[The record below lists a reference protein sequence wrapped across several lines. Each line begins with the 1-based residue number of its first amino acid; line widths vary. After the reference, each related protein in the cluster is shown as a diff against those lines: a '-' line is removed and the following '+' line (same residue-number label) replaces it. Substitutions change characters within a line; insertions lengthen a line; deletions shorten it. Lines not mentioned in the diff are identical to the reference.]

1 MPRVGERGPQP
12 QETNKETFSMA
23 KASFASGLPV
33 WVRIA
38 DALTVAL
45 LLAALYVAV
54 FGGVRIGTVFSMSSP
69 WRALLGLAVVCGLR
83 HYLVHTSPLHIRVW
97 SGLRSTPSQL
107 VKTAKRCGQTRPVR
121 LAVRGGRWCLS
132 TYAHATGM
140 TVAASGLPVWVRI
153 ADALTVALLLA
164 ALYVAVFGGVR
175 IGTMF
180 SMSSPWRALLG
191 LAVVCGLRHYLVHT
205 SPLHIRVWSG
215 LRSTPSQLVKTAAK
229 RCGQTRPVRLAVRG
243 GRWCLST
250 YAHATGMT
258 VASALQVFAV
268 TALAVAQPL
277 FDVVAREPALFVA
290 RNTTSGQL
298 FAFVAIISVALPLI
312 LVAIEAIFT
321 RLHRVA
327 GNVVHVLLM
336 AVLGSVLLLPVL
348 KRAGGMDTIPL
359 LAVALM
365 LAGGTAVACSR
376 FNVGKMFLTALSP
389 AALVIPAAFL
399 VNPDVRGAVV
409 ATDLTTN
416 AAPVEHAPPIVV
428 VVFDEFPTNSLM
440 NGDREIDGS
449 RYPHFARLAGDATW
463 YRNASTVSSQ
473 TVWAVPAMVTGQ
485 YPVEPHTVPTR
496 RYYPN
501 NLFTMLS
508 ESYQMTVFGR
518 FLQLCPANA
527 CTYDLEVHDTLWDL
541 TVDLAVVYAHVVAP
555 DVLAARLPPIVGDWR
570 SFAVRRMFREVDGER
585 RRNDRGSE
593 YERFLSTITSE
604 PTSGRLY
611 FLHTL
616 TPHMPFEYAPSGTRY
631 RAPDYQGH
639 REGGEP
645 LFVKSDPWLP
655 LVLQQ
660 RHLLQVGF
668 ADRFIGNLIDHLQA
682 QGIYDEALIVV
693 TADHGSSF
701 QHGQRRR
708 ARNDGNL
715 GDILLVPLI
724 VKFPQQVSGVV
735 SDRVVETIDILP
747 TIADVLSATVPYEVD
762 GRSLLDIAGPE
773 RPHRTFIQ
781 RNAERVLIETYGRQL
796 EDPGLEQKLKHFRSS
811 LYGLGPHAS
820 LVGRSISTVDLLVGA
835 AALATL
841 ENVSAFENVNI
852 EAETLPLYVRGTIA
866 GAPTEQ
872 VSLAIGVNGVIVA
885 TTVSYLEQGER
896 VFASMI
902 PEEALVSG
910 ANEVQVFVVD
920 GVSDDA
926 VLASAWMQESG
937 A

>member
-1 MPRVGERGPQP
+1 MSESNNGCSFDRQSYQRALRV
-12 QETNKETFSMA
+12 
-23 KASFASGLPV
+23 PV
-33 WVRIA
+33 WVQIA

-54 FGGVRIGTVFSMSSP
+54 FGGIRIGTVFSMSTP
-69 WRALLGLAVVCGLR
+69 WRALLGLTVVCGLR
-83 HYLVHTSPLHIRVW
+83 HYLTHTSPLTLRVW

-107 VKTAKRCGQTRPVR
+107 VKTAQRCAQSRPVR
-121 LAVRGGRWCLS
+121 LAVRGVRW
-132 TYAHATGM
+132 
-140 TVAASGLPVWVRI
+140 
-153 ADALTVALLLA
+153 
-164 ALYVAVFGGVR
+164 
-175 IGTMF
+175 GT
-180 SMSSPWRALLG
+180 L
-191 LAVVCGLRHYLVHT
+191 
-205 SPLHIRVWSG
+205 RVWSG
-215 LRSTPSQLVKTAAK
+215 LRSTPSQLVKTAQ
-229 RCGQTRPVRLAVRG
+229 RCAQSRPVRLAVRG
-243 GRWCLST
+243 VRWGLSA

-258 VASALQVFAV
+258 VAGALQVFAV

-298 FAFVAIISVALPLI
+298 FAFVAIISVALPLT

-327 GNVVHVLLM
+327 GNFVHVLLIAM
-336 AVLGSVLLLPVL
+336 LGSVLLLPLL

-365 LAGGTAVACSR
+365 LAGGAAVACSQ

-409 ATDLTTN
+409 GTDLTTN

-473 TVWAVPAMVTGQ
+473 TVWAVPAMVTGK
-485 YPVEPHTVPTR
+485 YPVEPHAVPTR

-501 NLFTMLS
+501 NLFAMLS

-570 SFAVRRMFREVDGER
+570 SFAGRRMLREVDGEYR
-585 RRNDRGSE
+585 TNDRISE

-604 PTSGRLY
+604 PSGRLY

-616 TPHMPFEYAPSGTRY
+616 TPHMPFEYTPSGTRY
-631 RAPDYQGH
+631 RAPDYQAR
-639 REGGEP
+639 REGGEL

-668 ADRFIGNLIDHLQA
+668 ADRFIGNLIARLRA

-715 GDILLVPLI
+715 VDILLVPLI
-724 VKFPQQVSGVV
+724 IKLPQQVSGVI

-773 RPHRTFIQ
+773 RSHRTFIQ
-781 RNAERVLIETYGRQL
+781 RNAERVRVETYGRQL
-796 EDPGLEQKLKHFRSS
+796 EDPGLEQKLRHFQSS
-811 LYGLGPHAS
+811 FYGLGPHAS
-820 LVGRSISTVDLLVGA
+820 LVGRSVATVDLPVGA

-841 ENVSAFENVNI
+841 ENVSAFANVNI

-866 GAPTEQ
+866 GGPTER
-872 VSLAIGVNGVIVA
+872 VGLAIGVNGVIVA
-885 TTVSYLEQGER
+885 TTVSYLEQGRR

-910 ANEVQVFVVD
+910 ANEVQVLVLD
-920 GVSDDA
+920 GVDAA
-926 VLASAWMQESG
+926 VLASAGMQESG